1 VEKLHIPA
9 NFSIFAPMTV
19 EIFNRN
25 FTLNLHGFSGIAR
38 NKEYVSTAFQLMDRM
53 WKIVKSN
60 GLKNQGL
67 NVWVFEPGD
76 RVFSG
81 VELIDTPAPAPGLE
95 QKIIN
100 LTKYASYKHIGP
112 YSLIKQAGQNM
123 RQELVKMGY
132 EPGMPY
138 IEIYGHM
145 PEDESL
151 LETDLI
157 VALK

>member
-1 VEKLHIPA
+1 
-9 NFSIFAPMTV
+9 MTV

-25 FTLNLHGFSGIAR
+25 FTLSLHGFSGIAR
-38 NKEYVSTAFQLMDRM
+38 NGEYVPTAFQLMDRM

-67 NVWVFEPGD
+67 NVWVFESGD

-81 VELIDTPAPAPGLE
+81 VELIDTPAQALGLE

-112 YSLIKQAGQNM
+112 YSLIKRAGQSM

-145 PEDESL
+145 SEDENL
-151 LETDLI
+151 LETDLF